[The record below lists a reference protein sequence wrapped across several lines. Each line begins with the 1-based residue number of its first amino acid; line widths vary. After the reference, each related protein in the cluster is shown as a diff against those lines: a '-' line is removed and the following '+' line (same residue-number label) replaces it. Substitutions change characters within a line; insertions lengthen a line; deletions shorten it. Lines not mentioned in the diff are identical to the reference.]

1 MKGIVNHLYYITRRK
16 IFQGGEYMVYAWELE
31 YLEKW
36 STREIKNQIWMAV
49 SCHQPI
55 QGSVSLDVLRA
66 ELVRRGDS
74 PNGYHDT

>member
-1 MKGIVNHLYYITRRK
+1 
-16 IFQGGEYMVYAWELE
+16 MVYAWELE